1 MSRALLDTPMPSSTG
16 SGARPPELEVFA
28 PDGTTSRAE
37 LTGQQVIIG
46 RAPECGLRLEG
57 GTVSR
62 QHAEVF
68 RDPFGRWWVRDLG
81 SRNGVKV
88 NGERVTERVLQPG
101 SSFQLGG
108 YRLTFRLPV
117 PVAASDDP
125 DLTTAGATGIE
136 FDDAVTGEFS
146 TLQEGNA
153 APRISAAHLSEL
165 MRFGRDL
172 LDTEQQSERLKS
184 LCAFMVRDEFKGHS
198 SLVFRL
204 RRLDAAA
211 PPQVLCGPINS
222 NAFYADDTQAPY
234 LSRNLVRHLRQTGQP
249 VLASNMSRNLPAE
262 AIEVSISPDVVSV
275 SALACPVGEPTS
287 DLLDVLYV
295 TLPPQYG
302 TPEWLAV
309 ASLAAEQHRLAEN
322 AWAARKH
329 AERHV
334 LTEQELK
341 RAKQIQTRLVPKQVS
356 VPGLDVAVGFEACR
370 WVGGDYA
377 DVAPTQDGRLL
388 LAIADVC
395 GKGMPAALIATSL
408 RTMVRTG
415 LRAGMDL
422 PALIDAIRPQLTE
435 AIGEESFV
443 TMAAAFVDPQ
453 AGTLCCVNAGHP
465 APFVVAPD
473 GQIRY
478 LPCAENF
485 PLGISCEPIVCREE
499 RLSAGEML
507 VMFTDGVSEL
517 SNPAQDMLGAP
528 RFATEVAAIYAAD
541 PTLSAAE
548 LVNRVAAALDRF
560 RAGRPNDDDQTFVLA
575 KRV

>member
-1 MSRALLDTPMPSSTG
+1 MSRALLETPMPSSTG
-16 SGARPPELEVFA
+16 SAARPPELEVFA
-28 PDGTTSRAE
+28 PDGATTRAE
-37 LTGQQVIIG
+37 LSGQQVVIG

-57 GTVSR
+57 GTISR

-117 PVAASDDP
+117 PVASDDP
-125 DLTTAGATGIE
+125 DLTSAGTVT
-136 FDDAVTGEFS
+136 FDDNVTGEFS
-146 TLQEGNA
+146 TLEEGKD

-172 LDTEQQSERLKS
+172 LDNDSPAERLKL
-184 LCAFMVRDEFKGHS
+184 LCGFMVRDEFKGHS
-198 SLVFRL
+198 ALVFRL
-204 RRLDAAA
+204 RRQDATA
-211 PPQVLCGPINS
+211 PPQVLCGPVNNS
-222 NAFYADDTQAPY
+222 AFYADTDQAPY
-234 LSRNLVRHLRQTGQP
+234 LSRNLVRHLRQSGQP

-275 SALACPVGEPTS
+275 SAVACPIGEPTI

-309 ASLAAEQHRLAEN
+309 ASLATEQHRLAEN
-322 AWAARKH
+322 AWAARFH
-329 AERHV
+329 AERHA

-377 DVAPTQDGRLL
+377 DVATTDSGHVL

-415 LRAGMDL
+415 LRAGMELPDL
-422 PALIDAIRPQLTE
+422 IAAMRPQLE
-435 AIGEESFV
+435 DAIAEESFV
-443 TMAAAFVDPQ
+443 TMAAVFVDPQ
-453 AGTLCCVNAGHP
+453 SGAIKSVNAGHP
-465 APFVVAPD
+465 AAFIVGPQ
-473 GQIRY
+473 GQVRQ

-485 PLGISCEPIVCREE
+485 PLGVAAEPIVCRDEQ
-499 RLSAGEML
+499 LAAGEML

-517 SNPAQDMLGAP
+517 SNPAHDMLGTAQ
-528 RFATEVAAIYAAD
+528 FAQQVAAIYATDSA
-541 PTLSAAE
+541 LAAAE
-548 LVNRVAAALDRF
+548 LVTRVTGALDRF
-560 RAGRPNDDDQTFVLA
+560 RAGRPNDDDQTFILA